1 VVAEVLPAAF
11 LAALGG
17 VRSVGVISGAGVSKA
32 SGLRTYR
39 GQGGVYDDPVE
50 GDRTVEAL
58 SGPTL
63 RSDPER
69 TWETVLRLARKA
81 HAAGPG
87 PAHLALAA
95 LEAEVEEFVLLTQN
109 VDGLHARAGSRNVI
123 EIHGNVFRT
132 RCEGCGR
139 VDALPEASLTPRAPR
154 PPCAGCGDDV
164 RPDVVLFGEA
174 LPFPE
179 SKRLHDELRVRSPD
193 LVVLVGTS
201 ALFPYIVEPA
211 VLATRRGR
219 LTLEVNPEE
228 TDATPAVRHV
238 VRAPAEVALPALLD
252 ALRSAATGRR
262 AGRSPPPPPGSRARP
277 TPP

>member
-1 VVAEVLPAAF
+1 VGGWALPEP
-11 LAALGG
+11 LRAALRE

-39 GQGGVYDDPVE
+39 GAGGVYEDPME

-58 SGPTL
+58 SAPTL

-87 PAHLALAA
+87 PAHRALAA
-95 LEAEVEEFVLLTQN
+95 LEERVERFVLLTQN

-123 EIHGNVFRT
+123 EIHGNAFRT

-139 VDALPEASLTPRAPR
+139 VDALPEAALAPGARR
-154 PPCAGCGDDV
+154 PPCTACGDDV

-174 LPFPE
+174 LPVPALQ
-179 SKRLHDELRVRSPD
+179 RLHAELRTRSPD

-211 VLATRRGR
+211 LLATRRGR
-219 LTLEVNPEE
+219 VTLEVNPESTE
-228 TDATPAVRHV
+228 ASPAVRHV
-238 VRAPAEVALPALLD
+238 LRAPAEVVLPALLE
-252 ALRSAATGRR
+252 ALTP
-262 AGRSPPPPPGSRARP
+262 AG
-277 TPP
+277 

>member
-1 VVAEVLPAAF
+1 VAEVLPPAL
-11 LAALGG
+11 LAALGA

-39 GQGGVYDDPVE
+39 GRGGVYDDPVE

-63 RSDPER
+63 RSDPGR

-81 HAAGPG
+81 HGAGPG

-95 LEAEVEEFVLLTQN
+95 LEAEVEDFVLLTQN

-139 VDALPEASLTPRAPR
+139 VDRLPEEALVPGAPR
-154 PPCAGCGDDV
+154 PPCARCGETV

-174 LPFPE
+174 LPRPE
-179 SKRLHDELRVRSPD
+179 LERLHATLRARSPD

-201 ALFPYIVEPA
+201 ALFPYILDPA
-211 VLATRRGR
+211 LLATRRGR
-219 LTLEVNPEE
+219 VTLEVNPEA

-252 ALRSAATGRR
+252 ALARR
-262 AGRSPPPPPGSRARP
+262 
-277 TPP
+277 

>member
-1 VVAEVLPAAF
+1 MVAEVFPAPF
-11 LAALGG
+11 LAALSE

-58 SGPTL
+58 SAPTL
-63 RSDPER
+63 RRDPER

-81 HAAGPG
+81 HGAGPG

-95 LEAEVEEFVLLTQN
+95 LEDEVDDFVLLTQN

-139 VDALPEASLTPRAPR
+139 VDRLPEAALADRAPR
-154 PPCAGCGDDV
+154 PPCAECGDAV

-174 LPFPE
+174 LPFAE
-179 SKRLHDELRVRSPD
+179 LKRLHDTLRVRSPD

-238 VRAPAEVALPALLD
+238 VRAPAEVALPALVD
-252 ALRSAATGRR
+252 ALRAVSARRGRR
-262 AGRSPPPPPGSRARP
+262 APPPPPG
-277 TPP
+277 

>member
-1 VVAEVLPAAF
+1 MGAWELPEA
-11 LAALGG
+11 LRAALRE

-39 GQGGVYDDPVE
+39 GAGGVYDDPVE

-58 SGPTL
+58 SAPTL
-63 RSDPER
+63 RADPER

-95 LEAEVEEFVLLTQN
+95 IEDQVERFVLLTQN

-132 RCEGCGR
+132 RCEGCGS
-139 VDALPEASLTPRAPR
+139 VGALPEAALAPEAPR
-154 PPCAGCGDDV
+154 PPCAGCGETV

-174 LPFPE
+174 LPVPE
-179 SKRLHDELRVRSPD
+179 LTRLHEELRVRSPD

-211 VLATRRGR
+211 LLATRRGR
-219 LTLEVNPEE
+219 LTIEVNPEPTE
-228 TDATPAVRHV
+228 ASPAVRHV
-238 VRAPAEVALPALLD
+238 LRAPAEMVLPALRD
-252 ALRSAATGRR
+252 ALAQRT
-262 AGRSPPPPPGSRARP
+262 AG
-277 TPP
+277 